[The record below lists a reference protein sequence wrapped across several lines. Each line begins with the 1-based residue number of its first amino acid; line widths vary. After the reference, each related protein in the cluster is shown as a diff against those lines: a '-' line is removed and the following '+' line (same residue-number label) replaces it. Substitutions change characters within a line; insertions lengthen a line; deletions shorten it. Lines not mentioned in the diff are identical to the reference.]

1 VGIAAFAKLADRIQ
15 MIADARPNLVHNNA
29 LAKTPPFDR
38 SPQCFDR
45 SAEFVTQDLGLSLE
59 ADWAPLAIHV
69 VVGASLEDM
78 EISSTDANCIDSNPH
93 LMIIRNGLRYLAG
106 DQIARA
112 AENERLQDAII

>member
-1 VGIAAFAKLADRIQ
+1 MGIAALAKLADRFPT
-15 MIADARPNLVHNNA
+15 IADARPDLVHNDA
-29 LAKTPPFDR
+29 LAKRPPFDR

-45 SAEFVTQDLGLSLE
+45 SAEFVTQDLGLSVE

-106 DQIARA
+106 DQISRA
-112 AENERLQDAII
+112 AENERLQDDII